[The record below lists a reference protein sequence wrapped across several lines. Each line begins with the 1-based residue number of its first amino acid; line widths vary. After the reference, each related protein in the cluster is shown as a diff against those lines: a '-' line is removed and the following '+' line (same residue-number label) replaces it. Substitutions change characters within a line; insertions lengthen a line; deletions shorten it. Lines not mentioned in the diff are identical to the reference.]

1 MFKKIF
7 KNYTWAKP
15 RQWLI
20 AGIVAAGVLLIDQVS
35 KLLVVTSMELHQSI
49 NVINPILRITYLEN
63 HQGIFGLSYGPGFI
77 YIILSVAAICLVAV
91 FFLLRPQTKF
101 VTVLMGMILGGG
113 FSNNLIDRIRLGY
126 VIDWIDMGLRNWRFW
141 GVYNIADAC
150 IVVPVILL
158 LAYELFRGKQRKPD
172 EKSQGD

>member
-1 MFKKIF
+1 
-7 KNYTWAKP
+7 
-15 RQWLI
+15 
-20 AGIVAAGVLLIDQVS
+20 VANI
-35 KLLVVTSMELHQSI
+35 ELHQTV
-49 NVINPILRITYLEN
+49 NVIDPVLRITFLEN
-63 HQGIFGLSYGPGFI
+63 HQGIFGLNYGPGII
-77 YIILSVAAICLVAV
+77 YIILSVAALSIVVV
-91 FFLLRPQTKF
+91 FFLIRPQTRL

-126 VIDWIDMGLRNWRFW
+126 VVDWIDMGLRNWRFW

-158 LAYELFRGKQRKPD
+158 LIYELFWGKKRKQD